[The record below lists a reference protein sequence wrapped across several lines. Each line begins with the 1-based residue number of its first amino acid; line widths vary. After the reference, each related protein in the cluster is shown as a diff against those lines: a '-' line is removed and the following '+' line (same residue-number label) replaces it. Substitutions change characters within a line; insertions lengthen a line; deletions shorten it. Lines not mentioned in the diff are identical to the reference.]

1 MACNSFRQ
9 CPESLGARMKD
20 RTYEVTIALI
30 CVALALAGIY
40 YMTADSPIWNKWKD
54 GEQTSTMTPSSGAS
68 EKKIN
73 GRLPLDGSEVPVDQA
88 PRRESG
94 TADQKADVVIT
105 KQDPGE
111 EIDIRPPLND
121 KVPETGKELI
131 DRIPTN
137 DDWI

>member
-1 MACNSFRQ
+1 
-9 CPESLGARMKD
+9 MKD

-40 YMTADSPIWNKWKD
+40 YMTADSPIWNKRKD
-54 GEQTSTMTPSSGAS
+54 GEQTSTMTPSSSAS
-68 EKKIN
+68 KKKID
-73 GRLPLDGSEVPVDQA
+73 GRLPSVGSDKAPVDQT
-88 PRRESG
+88 PRQESG
-94 TADQKADVVIT
+94 TTDQKADVVIT
-105 KQDPGE
+105 KQAPGE

-131 DRIPTN
+131 DRIPAN

>member
-1 MACNSFRQ
+1 
-9 CPESLGARMKD
+9 MKD

-30 CVALALAGIY
+30 CVALALLGIY
-40 YMTADSPIWNKWKD
+40 YMTADSPIWNKWK
-54 GEQTSTMTPSSGAS
+54 GGGQSSAETSD
-68 EKKIN
+68 KVIDD
-73 GRLPLDGSEVPVDQA
+73 RLPPDGSEVPTVQT
-88 PRRESG
+88 PRQESG

-105 KQDPGE
+105 KQAPGE

-131 DRIPTN
+131 DRIPPN

>member
-1 MACNSFRQ
+1 
-9 CPESLGARMKD
+9 MKD

-40 YMTADSPIWNKWKD
+40 YMTADSPIWNKWKN
-54 GEQTSTMTPSSGAS
+54 GEQTSPMPPSSGAS
-68 EKKIN
+68 KKVTDA
-73 GRLPLDGSEVPVDQA
+73 RLPSDGNVEAPADQT
-88 PRRESG
+88 PHQESG

-105 KQDPGE
+105 KQAPGE
-111 EIDIRPPLND
+111 EIDIRPPLNE

>member
-1 MACNSFRQ
+1 
-9 CPESLGARMKD
+9 MKD

-40 YMTADSPIWNKWKD
+40 YMTADSPIWNKWKS
-54 GEQTSTMTPSSGAS
+54 GEQTSSMTPSGGAS
-68 EKKIN
+68 KKMTDSRHPSAGNDEAPI
-73 GRLPLDGSEVPVDQA
+73 DQTL
-88 PRRESG
+88 RQESG
-94 TADQKADVVIT
+94 TTGQGPGGVIT
-105 KQDPGE
+105 KQAPGE

-131 DRIPTN
+131 DRIPAN